1 MGDAGYSSTTIPMVI
16 LWSESSI
23 GSATTFQCLSTN
35 ELNIHR
41 GRALRFGVIS
51 DTHGQL
57 EPTQHAVRIL
67 QSLEVEVVLHCGDIG
82 TADVVRQ
89 FQLIGI

>member
-1 MGDAGYSSTTIPMVI
+1 MRDIPRPPFRWLYYGLKAALGLLLPFSVYQQTHCI
-16 LWSESSI
+16 
-23 GSATTFQCLSTN
+23 
-35 ELNIHR
+35 IHR
-41 GRALRFGVIS
+41 GRALRIGVIS